1 MPAPLPR
8 SPQEIQA
15 AAKQYDLT
23 PYRENY
29 EELRVLKLEYEIA
42 KKKYELFRDRLKAR
56 VGDADELTI
65 DGQVVATHAING
77 AFNESRFAKEQPHI
91 FQEFLVDRVVQV
103 FDAEAFA
110 ATHPALYTGDAYRSR
125 SLRFKS

>member
-23 PYRENY
+23 PYAENFD
-29 EELRVLKLEYEIA
+29 ELKDLKLAYEFA
-42 KKKYELFRDRLKAR
+42 KKKYELYRDRLKAR
-56 VGDADELTI
+56 VGDADELVI
-65 DGQVVATHAING
+65 NGQVVATHAING
-77 AFNESRFAKEQPHI
+77 AFNQSRFAKEQPHI
-91 FQEFLVDRVVQV
+91 YEEFLVDVTVKV
-103 FDAEAFA
+103 FDEDAFA
-110 ATHPALYTGDAYRSR
+110 ATHPALHAGDAYRAR